1 MKRKDISEIKKRF
14 TKDKCSFT
22 KISGCLVNHEGDVL
36 LNFKESFLTL
46 EDDDLFKYLEI
57 AKKVLS
63 GTIGNNLLELNFKID
78 ENLESEKQLS
88 LINLKK
94 SKLNDDELLE
104 DFYKS
109 IIDNYIYDKNYLILV
124 FHDVYDIIKKT
135 SDNMKLDESEEV
147 YEYVICAICPVT
159 LSEPGLTYMVE
170 EKIIKS
176 SEQEWVVE
184 APTIGFTYPAFIDRG
199 PDVNSLIYYTKNP
212 KEPHGE
218 IMEDSLGCHT
228 RQTTAIQKINFKDL
242 IGSTIDIEDE
252 EDQEIF
258 MEIHDNLNTMVEEYN
273 EIHENEEDVE
283 PLPLTKEDM
292 HNILLESG
300 IPKEATGLINT
311 SFDEIFEDQP
321 PIAEKLVDKKMLEL
335 GAMKREEKQLRKKVL
350 DLESKFEELEQMKK
364 QFDIILQVNPDKVPR
379 IKTDVIDGKKCIII
393 PVEDYEMTKVNDIED
408 FLE

>member
-22 KISGCLVNHEGDVL
+22 KISGCLVNHEGKVL

-78 ENLESEKQLS
+78 EDFESEKQLS

-94 SKLNDDELLE
+94 SKLNDDESLE
-104 DFYKS
+104 DFYQS
-109 IIDNYIYDKNYLILV
+109 IIDSYIYDKNYLILV

-159 LSEPGLTYMVE
+159 LSEPGLTYVVE

-176 SEQEWVVE
+176 REQDWVVE
-184 APTIGFTYPAFIDRG
+184 APTIGFTYPAFLDRG

-212 KEPHGE
+212 KEPHAE

-242 IGSTIDIEDE
+242 VSSTIDIEDE
-252 EDQEIF
+252 EDQEIY
-258 MEIHDNLNTMVEEYN
+258 MEIHDNINTMVEEYN

-292 HNILLESG
+292 HNILIESG

-379 IKTDVIDGKKCIII
+379 IRTDIIDGKKCIII

>member
-36 LNFKESFLTL
+36 LNFKESFLSL